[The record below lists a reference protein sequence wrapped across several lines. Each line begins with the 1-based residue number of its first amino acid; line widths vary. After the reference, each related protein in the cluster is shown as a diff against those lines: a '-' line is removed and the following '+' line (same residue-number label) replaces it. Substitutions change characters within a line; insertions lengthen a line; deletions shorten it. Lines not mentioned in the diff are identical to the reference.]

1 VAQWDG
7 QEPRWFYELNQV
19 EQVRAIA
26 TWRIAHTDSEKLD
39 KIRQAAKR
47 QELRDRFGV

>member
-1 VAQWDG
+1 
-7 QEPRWFYELNQV
+7 
-19 EQVRAIA
+19 VRAIA

-47 QELRDRFGV
+47 RELRDRFGV